1 MKAEINEVENNTK
14 QRKINKTKHLFL
26 EKESAKLAS
35 LQPGESRKKKKM
47 QKVKMSEIKEA
58 IS

>member
-14 QRKINKTKHLFL
+14 QRKINKTKHLVL